1 MKNRTLPVFL
11 TIIFLLFSASSALSQ
26 VNVYRS
32 SGAEIIFS
40 GADVMYDNTNVNANM
55 RFTSFFHAEQ
65 MLNVDLGKYVGLF
78 TGLGLRNVGFITE
91 DLYQN
96 LGFLN
101 IDDTHPDWNKEA
113 KIKRRSYSLGVPLAL
128 KFGSM
133 DKQLFF
139 FAGGEYEWT
148 FHYKQKLFIDGE
160 KFKHKEWTSD
170 RVNAF
175 LPSVFAGVQLPKGM
189 RVKVK
194 YYMDDFLNP
203 AFTGIDFGEDVDYS
217 GFGSTGI
224 FYVSL
229 SFVTGNRR

>member
-1 MKNRTLPVFL
+1 MKNKNLLVFL
-11 TIIFLLFSASSALSQ
+11 TILTFFTTAFSQ
-26 VNVYRS
+26 TNIYRS
-32 SGAEIIFS
+32 SGAEMIFS
-40 GADVMYDNTNVNANM
+40 GADVVYDNTNVNANM

-65 MLNVDLGKYVGLF
+65 MLNVDLGKYVGFF
-78 TGLGLRNVGFITE
+78 TGLGLRNIGFITE
-91 DLYQN
+91 DFYQN
-96 LGFLN
+96 MGFLN
-101 IDDTHPDWNKEA
+101 IDNTHVDWNKET
-113 KIKRRSYSLGVPLAL
+113 KIKRRSYTLGVPLAL

-160 KFKHKEWTSD
+160 KFKHREWTSD

-203 AFTGIDFGEDVDYS
+203 VFTGVDFGESVDYS

>member
-1 MKNRTLPVFL
+1 MKQLNLFAIFTSVLL
-11 TIIFLLFSASSALSQ
+11 ATISSAAYSQ

-32 SGAEIIFS
+32 SGAEMIFS
-40 GADVMYDNTNVNANM
+40 GADVSYNNTDVNANM

-65 MLNVDLGKYVGLF
+65 MLNVDFGKYVGVF
-78 TGLGLRNVGFITE
+78 TGLGLRNIGFITD

-96 LGFLN
+96 VGFLN
-101 IDDTHPDWNKEA
+101 IDDTHVDWNKET
-113 KIKRRSYSLGVPLAL
+113 KIKRRSYTLGVPLAL
-128 KFGSM
+128 KFGNM
-133 DKQLFF
+133 NKQVFF

-160 KFKHKEWTSD
+160 KFKHREWASD

-189 RVKVK
+189 RIKVK
-194 YYMDDFLNP
+194 YYMDDFLNS
-203 AFTGIDFGEDVDYS
+203 AYTGIDFGEAVDYS
-217 GFGSTGI
+217 EFGSTGI

-229 SFVTGNRR
+229 AFVTGKKR

>member
-1 MKNRTLPVFL
+1 MKNKNLSFFL
-11 TIIFLLFSASSALSQ
+11 TILFLILSTVVFSQ

-32 SGAEIIFS
+32 SGAEMIFS
-40 GADVMYDNTNVNANM
+40 GADVLYDNTNVNANM
-55 RFTSFFHAEQ
+55 RFTAFFHAEQ

-78 TGLGLRNVGFITE
+78 TGLGLRNIGFITE

-96 LGFLN
+96 MGFLN
-101 IDDTHPDWNKEA
+101 IDDTHVDWNKEA
-113 KIKRRSYSLGVPLAL
+113 KIKRRAYSLGVPLAF
-128 KFGSM
+128 KVGSM

-160 KFKHKEWTSD
+160 KFKHREWASD

-189 RVKVK
+189 RIKVK
-194 YYMDDFLNP
+194 YYMDDFLNTDY
-203 AFTGIDFGEDVDYS
+203 TGVDFGEDVDYS

>member
-1 MKNRTLPVFL
+1 MKNMRLPVSL
-11 TIIFLLFSASSALSQ
+11 TILLLTFTVTAFGQ
-26 VNVYRS
+26 VNIYRS

-40 GADVMYDNTNVNANM
+40 GADVAFNNIDVNANM

-65 MLNVDLGKYVGLF
+65 MLNVDVGRFVGVF
-78 TGLGLRNVGFITE
+78 TGVGLRNIGFITE

-96 LGFLN
+96 MGFLN
-101 IDDTHPDWNKEA
+101 IDDTHVDWNKET

-128 KFGSM
+128 KIGSM
-133 DKQLFF
+133 NKQLFF

-160 KFKHKEWTSD
+160 KFKHREWTSD

-175 LPSVFAGVQLPKGM
+175 LPSVFAGVQLPKGI
-189 RVKVK
+189 RIKAK
-194 YYMDDFLNP
+194 YYMDDFLN
-203 AFTGIDFGEDVDYS
+203 TDYSGIDFGEDVDYS
-217 GFGSTGI
+217 AFGSTGI

-229 SFVTGNRR
+229 SFVTGRNR